1 MHLNI
6 ASMAISSSSCSSSSS
21 ADTIALLERAAAS
34 ADEASLLAVTSRF
47 QAHIRDSTLG
57 SDAMTSQLWE
67 AVISSI
73 ANVKL
78 PASSVAPL
86 RDISAGLAA
95 AKPPSLVAV
104 GGRSSYVFRSELRFC
119 DIFNL

>member
-1 MHLNI
+1 MHPTI
-6 ASMAISSSSCSSSSS
+6 ASMAISSSSSSSSS
-21 ADTIALLERAAAS
+21 ADTIAMLERAAAS
-34 ADEASLLAVTSRF
+34 ADDASLLAVTSRF

-57 SDAMTSQLWE
+57 SDTVTSQLWE

-78 PASSVAPL
+78 PVSSVAPL
-86 RDISAGLAA
+86 RDISIGLAA

-104 GGRSSYVFRSELRFC
+104 GGMFFVL
-119 DIFNL
+119 N